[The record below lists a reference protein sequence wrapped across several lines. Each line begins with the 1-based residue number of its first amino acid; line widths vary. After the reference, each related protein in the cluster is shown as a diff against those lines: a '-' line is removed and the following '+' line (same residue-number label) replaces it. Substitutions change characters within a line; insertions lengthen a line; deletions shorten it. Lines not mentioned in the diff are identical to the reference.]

1 MLREN
6 NSSNPVVS
14 GGYTSSHVARNR
26 ECKLE
31 YLKGIRMKM
40 KLLPVAFSA
49 LIFTG
54 CSTVGSGSNANSKI
68 KIEPDRSVRITNAY
82 VSQQEDELNVRGTLR
97 PKSFMV
103 KTAGH
108 IHVRFLGVEGNTLEH
123 LKVEPNINSFSR
135 RSISPPRFSA
145 STALA
150 ASDVWEIRL
159 KHHNAPLEACN

>member
-1 MLREN
+1 
-6 NSSNPVVS
+6 
-14 GGYTSSHVARNR
+14 
-26 ECKLE
+26 
-31 YLKGIRMKM
+31 MKI

-54 CSTVGSGSNANSKI
+54 CSTVGSGSNANNKI

-82 VSQQEDELNVRGTLR
+82 VSQQDDELNVRGTLR

-123 LKVEPNINSFSR
+123 LKVEPNINSFFR
-135 RSISPPRFSA
+135 RSISRPRFSA
-145 STALA
+145 SAALA
-150 ASDVWEIRL
+150 ASDVREIRL
-159 KHHNAPLEACN
+159 KHHDAPLEVCSYGVGFKM